1 MKKLLTASVLLL
13 VIAALPLSHLLM
25 AGKEKVVI
33 CHVTKSN
40 FLFDSG
46 HKINVSPNALEAHL
60 NHGSSCQ

>member
-40 FLFDSG
+40 FLFATAV
-46 HKINVSPNALEAHL
+46 IRLMLVPTPWRRT
-60 NHGSSCQ
+60 